1 MIARVRGQL
10 IEKQPTRA
18 VVEDGHGVGYE
29 LAIPVSTFNRLPEAG
44 SSVALLTQLIVRED
58 ALLLYGFATAEER
71 DLFRVLIT
79 VSGVGPKI
87 ALAVLSGVELERFHE
102 AVLGGDTAVLRLIP
116 GIGKKMA
123 ERLVVELKDRLPVA
137 VGAGVSGERDG
148 RDLGCRPEVYRDA
161 VAAMVSLGYTS
172 AAATAAAKRAL
183 AEHKSSAPMALDELL
198 RRALRAAG

>member
-1 MIARVRGQL
+1 MISRIRGQL
-10 IEKQPTRA
+10 LEKQPTRA

-29 LAIPVSTFNRLPEAG
+29 LSIPVSTYNRLPEPG
-44 SSVALLTQLIVRED
+44 TPVVLLTQLIVRED
-58 ALLLYGFATAEER
+58 ALLLYGFATTEER

-87 ALAVLSGVELERFHE
+87 ALAVLSGVELPRFHE
-102 AVLGGDTAVLRLIP
+102 AVISGDTNVLRLIP

-137 VGAGVSGERDG
+137 AGGGTSGERDG
-148 RDLGCRPEVYRDA
+148 RDLGCPPEVYRDA
-161 VAAMVSLGYTS
+161 VAAMVSLGYTN
-172 AAATAAAKRAL
+172 AAATAAARRAL
-183 AEHKSSAPMALDELL
+183 AENQGQHPMALDELL